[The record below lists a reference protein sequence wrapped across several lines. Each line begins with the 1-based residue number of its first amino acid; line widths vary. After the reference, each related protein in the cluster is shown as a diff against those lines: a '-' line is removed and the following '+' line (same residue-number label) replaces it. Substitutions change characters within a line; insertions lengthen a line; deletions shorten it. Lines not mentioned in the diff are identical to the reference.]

1 MNRQFHSYK
10 TLFLQNLNPRNS
22 SYGGVLLFNDRSLT
36 MATVAPPA
44 HEAAD
49 LLKNLSLNSQTKSL
63 EILEPT
69 KKSSVDTGKGQV
81 LPGNFMDPTM
91 AYFPNG
97 YPSTAYF
104 YGGYDGTTNDWGDY
118 SRYADPSVVDLAHG
132 IYGYG
137 YAPYGPYSPAGSPVP
152 TVGHDGQL
160 YGAQNYQY
168 SSPYFQPLTPT
179 SGQFSATVAYPKG
192 EITTHTAAGQLPL
205 ASGANKGI
213 FYGGGIGVGLK
224 ESTGPVPMRPTTYE
238 NSAFNINGS
247 YGRSSQNGYQD
258 LRYSY
263 DGSLCYGPQ
272 VRNNCVASRT
282 QNHLLTPRPMSC
294 VNTTAYGQYGN
305 TCQSGYGYGTNA
317 YDLQN
322 NEFNP
327 RGRPNGFFSYSSGS
341 SDYLNELNRG
351 PRTTTT
357 KNLKPTTPIT
367 IAVKGQNITL
377 SPTIKIEN
385 KSKEVEE
392 FNVTPDR
399 EQYNKTGFPETYA
412 DAKFFVIKSYSEDDV
427 HKSIKYNV
435 WASTQNGNKKLDA
448 AFQEAQQKYGSCPV
462 FLFFSVNTSGQFVG
476 VAEMVGPVDFDK
488 SLGYWQQDKW
498 IGCFPVKWHIVK
510 DIPNILLK
518 HIVLEYNE
526 YKPVTNSRDT
536 QEVNVERGLQM
547 IKIFKEHSSKQCIL
561 DDFQFYEDR
570 QRKIQE
576 IKAKQQQIRTHAW
589 EGKPV
594 IGEKFKEGRKVEVKK
609 SEDLVNEV
617 KLANSVQD
625 IVAEPAE
632 NKMLLN
638 GLALGC

>member
-1 MNRQFHSYK
+1 
-10 TLFLQNLNPRNS
+10 
-22 SYGGVLLFNDRSLT
+22 
-36 MATVAPPA
+36 MAAVAPPA

-69 KKSSVDTGKGQV
+69 KKSSVDTGNGLV
-81 LPGNFMDPTM
+81 RPGNFMDPAL
-91 AYFPNG
+91 AYIPNG
-97 YPSTAYF
+97 YPSTAYY

-118 SRYADPSVVDLAHG
+118 SRYVNPNGVDSAHG
-132 IYGYG
+132 VYGYG
-137 YAPYGPYSPAGSPVP
+137 YAPYGPYSPAGSLVP
-152 TVGHDGQL
+152 TVAHDGQL

-179 SGQFSATVAYPKG
+179 GGQYSATVTYSKG
-192 EITTHTAAGQLPL
+192 EITTPAAAGQPPL
-205 ASGANKGI
+205 TDGTNKET
-213 FYGGGIGVGLK
+213 FYGVGNGVGPK
-224 ESTGPVPMRPTTYE
+224 GSTGPMPMRPTTYQ
-238 NSAFNINGS
+238 NTAFNINGS
-247 YGRSSQNGYQD
+247 YGRVSQNGYQD
-258 LRYSY
+258 LRYGY
-263 DGSLCYGPQ
+263 DGSLYYDPQ
-272 VRNNCVASRT
+272 PRNNCVASTT
-282 QNHLLTPRPMSC
+282 QNHLMTPKPMSC
-294 VNTTAYGQYGN
+294 MNTTAYTNQMYPNKLYGQYGN
-305 TCQSGYGYGTNA
+305 TCQSVYGYGTNA

-322 NEFNP
+322 NVFKS
-327 RGRPNGFFSYSSGS
+327 RDRPNGFFSYSSGNG
-341 SDYLNELNRG
+341 DYLNELNRG

-357 KNLKPTTPIT
+357 KNLQLTTPIA
-367 IAVKGQNITL
+367 IAVKEQNITL
-377 SPTIKIEN
+377 LPTNNIEN

-448 AFQEAQQKYGSCPV
+448 AYQEAQQKSGSCPV

-476 VAEMVGPVDFDK
+476 VAEMVGQVDFDK
-488 SLGYWQQDKW
+488 SLEYWQQDKW

-510 DIPNILLK
+510 DIPNSLLK

-536 QEVNVERGLQM
+536 QEVNLEHGLQM

-576 IKAKQQQIRTHAW
+576 IKAKQQQFRTHAW

-594 IGEKFKEGRKVEVKK
+594 FDEKFKECKKVEVMK
-609 SEDLVNEV
+609 SDDASDLVNKV
-617 KLANSVQD
+617 KLADSVQE
-625 IVAEPAE
+625 IVAEPE
-632 NKMLLN
+632 NKVLLN
-638 GLALGC
+638 GVALGC